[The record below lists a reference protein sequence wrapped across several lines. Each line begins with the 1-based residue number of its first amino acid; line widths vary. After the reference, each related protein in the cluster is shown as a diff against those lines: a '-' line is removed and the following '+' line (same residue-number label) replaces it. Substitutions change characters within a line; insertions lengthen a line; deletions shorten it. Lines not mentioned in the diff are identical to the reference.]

1 MEITQRIFHREGKG
15 KNEGKGAG
23 NKSSINGRYKIDRGE
38 LRIE

>member
-1 MEITQRIFHREGKG
+1 MGITQRIFHREGKG
-15 KNEGKGAG
+15 KNEEKGEG